1 MAAQSFISPF
11 LQATR
16 PTMQTRQQT
25 VFIVDDDED
34 LREALS
40 LLMRSVGI
48 RSLAFASAK
57 EFLQQLDPGDSGCLV
72 LDIRMPGMTG
82 MELQAELHK
91 RRIRIPIVFLTGHG
105 EVPLAVTAMKE
116 GAFDFI
122 QKPLD
127 AHRLVISVMK
137 ALKGDGG
144 SGNMPEVAAGSAE
157 KLALLSKRQMDVL
170 RLLIDGKQNS
180 EIADMLCIGIKT
192 VEFHRAGIRKKLGV
206 ANLSELFKVVFA
218 NQK

>member
-1 MAAQSFISPF
+1 M
-11 LQATR
+11 QAK
-16 PTMQTRQQT
+16 QQT
-25 VFIVDDDED
+25 VFIVDDDAD

-40 LLMRSVGI
+40 LLMRSVGMQ
-48 RSLAFASAK
+48 SKAFASAR
-57 EFLQQLDPGDSGCLV
+57 EFLQRFDPHDSGCLV

-105 EVPLAVTAMKE
+105 DVPLAVTAVKA

-137 ALKGDGG
+137 ALKVDSG
-144 SGNMPEVAAGSAE
+144 SGNVPEHTAWNAE
-157 KLALLSKRQMDVL
+157 KLASLSERQMDVL

-180 EIADMLCIGIKT
+180 EIADALCISVKT

-206 ANLSELFKVVFA
+206 ANLSELFKVVFE

>member
-1 MAAQSFISPF
+1 
-11 LQATR
+11 
-16 PTMQTRQQT
+16 MQTKQQT
-25 VFIVDDDED
+25 VFIVDDEED

-48 RSLAFASAK
+48 KSVPFASAK
-57 EFLQQLDPGDSGCLV
+57 EFLQRLDPRDSGCLV

-82 MELQAELHK
+82 MELQAELHN
-91 RRIRIPIVFLTGHG
+91 RRIRIPIIFLTGHG
-105 EVPLAVTAMKE
+105 DVPLAVAAMKA

-137 ALKGDGG
+137 ALKGDAG
-144 SGNMPEVAAGSAE
+144 SDNLPEVAVGSEE
-157 KLALLSKRQMDVL
+157 KLATLSERQKEVL
-170 RLLIDGKQNS
+170 RLLTDGKQNS
-180 EIADMLCIGIKT
+180 EIADALCISIKT

-206 ANLSELFKVVFA
+206 ASLSELFKLVFE

>member
-1 MAAQSFISPF
+1 
-11 LQATR
+11 
-16 PTMQTRQQT
+16 MQTKQQT

-40 LLMRSVGI
+40 LLMRSVSI
-48 RSLAFASAK
+48 KSVPFASAK
-57 EFLQQLDPGDSGCLV
+57 EFLQRFDPRDTGCLV

-82 MELQAELHK
+82 MELQAELHN
-91 RRIRIPIVFLTGHG
+91 RRIRMPIVFLTGHG
-105 EVPLAVTAMKE
+105 DVPLAVAAMKA

-127 AHRLVISVMK
+127 AHRLVISVMN
-137 ALKGDGG
+137 ALKMNAG
-144 SGNMPEVAAGSAE
+144 SGNLPEVDIGCAE
-157 KLALLSKRQMDVL
+157 KMATLSERQREVL

-180 EIADMLCIGIKT
+180 EIADMLCISIKT

-206 ANLSELFKVVFA
+206 ANLSELFKVVFE

>member
-1 MAAQSFISPF
+1 MK
-11 LQATR
+11 TE
-16 PTMQTRQQT
+16 QQT

-34 LREALS
+34 IREALS

-48 RSLAFASAK
+48 RPKAFASAR
-57 EFLQQLDPGDSGCLV
+57 EFLHHVNPYDSGCLV
-72 LDIRMPGMTG
+72 LDIRMPEMNG

-91 RRIRIPIVFLTGHG
+91 RRIKMPIVFLTGHG
-105 EVPLAVTAMKE
+105 DVPLAVAAMKA
-116 GAFDFI
+116 GAYDFI

-144 SGNMPEVAAGSAE
+144 SGNVPEVAGGNAG
-157 KLALLSKRQMDVL
+157 KLALLSERQTEVL

-180 EIADMLCIGIKT
+180 EIADALCISIKT

-206 ANLSELFKVVFA
+206 ANLSGLFRVVFE

>member
-1 MAAQSFISPF
+1 
-11 LQATR
+11 
-16 PTMQTRQQT
+16 MQTKPQT
-25 VFIVDDDED
+25 VFIVDDDAD

-48 RSLAFASAK
+48 QSESFASAK
-57 EFLQQLDPGDSGCLV
+57 EFLHQLDPGDSGCLV

-82 MELQAELHK
+82 MELQAELHN
-91 RRIRIPIVFLTGHG
+91 RRFRIPIVFLTGHSD
-105 EVPLAVTAMKE
+105 VPLAVAAMKA

-137 ALKGDGG
+137 ALKGD
-144 SGNMPEVAAGSAE
+144 SGAGNLPEVSAGNAE
-157 KLALLSKRQMDVL
+157 KLATLSKRQMDVL

-180 EIADMLCIGIKT
+180 EIADALCISIKT

-206 ANLSELFKVVFA
+206 ANLSELFKVVFE

>member
-1 MAAQSFISPF
+1 
-11 LQATR
+11 
-16 PTMQTRQQT
+16 MQTKPQT

-48 RSLAFASAK
+48 RSEAFGSAR
-57 EFLQQLDPGDSGCLV
+57 EFLQRLDPRDSGCLV
-72 LDIRMPGMTG
+72 LDIRMPEMTG

-91 RRIRIPIVFLTGHG
+91 RRSRISIVFLTGHSD
-105 EVPLAVTAMKE
+105 VPLAVAAMKA

-137 ALKGDGG
+137 ALKGDSA
-144 SGNMPEVAAGSAE
+144 SGNLPEVGAGSAE
-157 KLALLSKRQMDVL
+157 KLATLSERQMDVL
-170 RLLIDGKQNS
+170 RLLIDGKQNR
-180 EIADMLCIGIKT
+180 EIADALCISIKT

-206 ANLSELFKVVFA
+206 ANLSELFKVVFE

>member
-1 MAAQSFISPF
+1 
-11 LQATR
+11 
-16 PTMQTRQQT
+16 MQTRQQT

-40 LLMRSVGI
+40 LLMRSAGI
-48 RSLAFASAK
+48 QSKTFASAK
-57 EFLQQLDPGDSGCLV
+57 EFLHQIDPHDSGCLV

-91 RRIRIPIVFLTGHG
+91 RRIRIPVIFLTGHG
-105 EVPLAVTAMKE
+105 DVPLAVTAMKE

-127 AHRLVISVMK
+127 AHRLVISVMN
-137 ALKGDGG
+137 ALKVDTGT
-144 SGNMPEVAAGSAE
+144 SNLAEIAAGNAQ
-157 KLALLSKRQMDVL
+157 KLADLSERQMDVL

-180 EIADMLCIGIKT
+180 EIADALCISIKT
-192 VEFHRAGIRKKLGV
+192 VEFHRASIRKKLGV
-206 ANLSELFKVVFA
+206 TNLSELFKVVFA

>member
-1 MAAQSFISPF
+1 M
-11 LQATR
+11 QAK
-16 PTMQTRQQT
+16 QQT
-25 VFIVDDDED
+25 VFIVDDDDD

-40 LLMRSVGI
+40 LLMRSVGMK
-48 RSLAFASAK
+48 SQTFASAK
-57 EFLQQLDPGDSGCLV
+57 EFLHQLDPEDSGCLI

-105 EVPLAVTAMKE
+105 DVPLAVTAMKE

-137 ALKGDGG
+137 ALKNDDG
-144 SGNMPEVAAGSAE
+144 SGNLPMVSIGNAG
-157 KLALLSKRQMDVL
+157 KLASLSKRQTDVL

-180 EIADMLCIGIKT
+180 EIADALCISIKT
-192 VEFHRAGIRKKLGV
+192 VEFHRASIRKKLGV
-206 ANLSELFKVVFA
+206 ANLSELFKVVFE
-218 NQK
+218 NRK

>member
-1 MAAQSFISPF
+1 MQSK
-11 LQATR
+11 R
-16 PTMQTRQQT
+16 QT

-48 RSLAFASAK
+48 KSQAYASAK
-57 EFLQQLDPGDSGCLV
+57 EFLHQLDAGDSGCLI

-91 RRIRIPIVFLTGHG
+91 RRIKMPIIFLTDHG
-105 EVPLAVTAMKE
+105 DVPLAVTAMKA

-127 AHRLVISVMK
+127 AHRLMISVMN
-137 ALKGDGG
+137 ALKGDRG
-144 SGNMPEVAAGSAE
+144 SGDSPMTFAGNAG
-157 KLALLSKRQMDVL
+157 KLASLSERQLNVL
-170 RLLIDGKQNS
+170 RLLIDGKPNS
-180 EIADMLCIGIKT
+180 EIADTLCISIKT
-192 VEFHRAGIRKKLGV
+192 VEFHRASIRRKLGV
-206 ANLSELFKVVFA
+206 ANLSELFKVVFE
-218 NQK
+218 NRK

>member
-1 MAAQSFISPF
+1 MQSS
-11 LQATR
+11 QK
-16 PTMQTRQQT
+16 M
-25 VFIVDDDED
+25 VFIVDDDAD
-34 LREALS
+34 LRDALS

-48 RSLAFASAK
+48 QSSAFASAK
-57 EFLQQLDPGDSGCLV
+57 EFLHRLTPQDAGCLV

-91 RRIRIPIVFLTGHG
+91 RRIRMPIIFLTGHG
-105 EVPLAVTAMKE
+105 DVPLAVSAMKA

-137 ALKGDGG
+137 ALKGDGVSG
-144 SGNMPEVAAGSAE
+144 SAPEVAAGNAE
-157 KLALLSKRQMDVL
+157 KLALLSERQMDVL
-170 RLLIDGKQNS
+170 RLLVNGKHNS
-180 EIADMLCIGIKT
+180 EIADALCISVKT
-192 VEFHRAGIRKKLGV
+192 VEFHRASIRKKLGV
-206 ANLSELFKVVFA
+206 SNLSELFKVVFE

>member
-1 MAAQSFISPF
+1 M
-11 LQATR
+11 
-16 PTMQTRQQT
+16 TMPTRQQK

-48 RSLAFASAK
+48 RSEAFASAR
-57 EFLQQLDPGDSGCLV
+57 EFLHQIDPGDSGCLV
-72 LDIRMPGMTG
+72 LDIRMPGMSG
-82 MELQAELHK
+82 IELQAELHK

-105 EVPLAVTAMKE
+105 DVPLAVAAMKA

-137 ALKGDGG
+137 ALKGDGEPG
-144 SGNMPEVAAGSAE
+144 STTPPFDRNAE
-157 KLALLSKRQMDVL
+157 KLALLTERQRDVL

-180 EIADMLCIGIKT
+180 EIADALCISIKT
-192 VEFHRAGIRKKLGV
+192 VEFHRAHIRKKLGV
-206 ANLSELFKVVFA
+206 ANLSELFKLVFEYR
-218 NQK
+218 KE

>member
-1 MAAQSFISPF
+1 MHASQK
-11 LQATR
+11 
-16 PTMQTRQQT
+16 T
-25 VFIVDDDED
+25 VFIVDDDAD
-34 LREALS
+34 LRDALS
-40 LLMRSVGI
+40 LLMHSVGI
-48 RSLAFASAK
+48 QSEAFASAK
-57 EFLQQLDPGDSGCLV
+57 EFLQRLNPRDSGCLV

-91 RRIRIPIVFLTGHG
+91 RRIRIPVVFLTGHG
-105 EVPLAVTAMKE
+105 DVPLAVTALKA

-144 SGNMPEVAAGSAE
+144 LHSVPEAVAGSAE
-157 KLALLSKRQMDVL
+157 KLALLSERQMDVL
-170 RLLIDGKQNS
+170 RLLIDGKQNN
-180 EIADMLCIGIKT
+180 EIADALCISIKT
-192 VEFHRAGIRKKLGV
+192 VEFHRASIRKKLGV
-206 ANLSELFKVVFA
+206 TNLSELFKVVFG